1 MLSKLKSL
9 WNKLPD
15 GVKRVL
21 HTFWQSFL
29 GVFLL
34 GITGVVS
41 NLLSTHSLTDA
52 KSALFALCAAAI
64 AAALSA
70 VKSKLASRS

>member
-1 MLSKLKSL
+1 MITKLKSL

-15 GVKRVL
+15 GVKRVV

-34 GITGVVS
+34 GITGIVS
-41 NLLSTHSLTDA
+41 NLLSTHSLSDA
-52 KSALFALCAAAI
+52 RSALVALVAAAV